1 MQRPYS
7 IALLL
12 QNRRKFVRC
21 ISFLKSEE
29 RISNKKTIYQKK
41 HKMSLQKFMAN
52 NANYHVWATQK
63 FVDWLSTKPDELL
76 HQEVPSSFNSIIKTL
91 NHIWATDEYWYSIIA
106 ETSNFENR
114 SEVTNLISKEIFE
127 GMAYRANEISK
138 LVSSYNE
145 KELSKTI
152 KIETPWFKCNL
163 PKYEYLQQLINHAT
177 YHRGQIVTIGRTIG
191 ITDGSNTDYN
201 FYNIYK

>member
-1 MQRPYS
+1 
-7 IALLL
+7 
-12 QNRRKFVRC
+12 
-21 ISFLKSEE
+21 
-29 RISNKKTIYQKK
+29 
-41 HKMSLQKFMAN
+41 MSLQKFMTN
-52 NANYHVWATQK
+52 NANYHAWATHK
-63 FVDWLSTKPDELL
+63 FVDWLSTKPDDLL
-76 HQEVPSSFNSIIKTL
+76 YQEVPSSFKSIIKTL

-114 SEVTNLISKEIFE
+114 REVTDLIPKEIFE
-127 GMAYRANEISK
+127 GIKHRANEISS
-138 LVSSYNE
+138 LISSYSE

-152 KIETPWFKCNL
+152 KIETPWFSCDL

-177 YHRGQIVTIGRTIG
+177 YHRGQIVTIGRNIG